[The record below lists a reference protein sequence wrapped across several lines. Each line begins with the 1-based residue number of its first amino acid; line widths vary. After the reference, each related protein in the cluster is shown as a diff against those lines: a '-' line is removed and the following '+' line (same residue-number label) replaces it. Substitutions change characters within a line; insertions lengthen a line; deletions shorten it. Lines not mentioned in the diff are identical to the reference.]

1 MNFPTQLKK
10 LSQKLY
16 LKKLPK
22 KRMGAGCLLFDNSG
36 KLLILKPTYKD
47 NWLLPG
53 GVIEK
58 NESPK
63 QACIREV
70 KEETSIDC
78 SPIRL
83 LCIDYVSNRQTDL
96 ESLQFVF
103 VGGAIDNQT
112 ITVPARE
119 ISTYQFL
126 ELKSAISML
135 GLNSQR
141 RLRSC
146 LPYLNSQITVY
157 LENGEILLNH
167 SN

>member
-10 LSQKLY
+10 LSRKLY
-16 LKKLPK
+16 LRKLPK
-22 KRMGAGCLLFDNSG
+22 KIMGAGCLLFDNSG

-70 KEETSIDC
+70 KEETAIDC
-78 SPIRL
+78 HSTRL
-83 LCIDYVSNRQTDL
+83 LCIDYVSDRQTDL
-96 ESLQFVF
+96 ESVQFVF

-119 ISTYQFL
+119 ISTYRFL

-141 RLRSC
+141 RLQSC

-157 LENGEILLNH
+157 LENGQISYND
-167 SN
+167 